1 MLIALY
7 SDIIKHAD
15 INLDEKIKSKAIVL
29 NRQRIKPRLIK
40 VNLLF
45 ILFYYFI
52 YLFLEFWFKSL
63 SYSNTSNEY

>member
-40 VNLLF
+40 VNLVF
-45 ILFYYFI
+45 ILFYYLI
-52 YLFLEFWFKSL
+52 NL
-63 SYSNTSNEY
+63 